1 MTEKISTFNYFYA
14 KLLSVNTKKKTEIVF
29 VSIAIISFVL
39 HSLLILLVEMN
50 FLNSKSA
57 LLNNPISA
65 IYTPFSFILVYEVY
79 LLVYYL
85 PKSTTIY
92 IGKQYEII
100 TLIIIRR
107 TFKDL
112 SLLKF
117 NTDNYYSKENFLF
130 ALDLVATLV
139 LFYLIY
145 IFYKLNRKSE
155 IANSIIQPSLEIKK
169 FIDFKKI
176 IAMILI
182 PIFVVLSV
190 YSFGHWIYESFTIT
204 QIVKNIKD
212 INKIFFEE
220 FFTVLILIEV
230 LILLVSFFLS
240 DKFSKVIRNSGF
252 IISTILI
259 KLSFTTE
266 GLLNT
271 FLILVAVL
279 FGVLIL
285 LLHNKYEEM
294 ESQRITK
301 LDLN

>member
-145 IFYKLNRKSE
+145 IFYKKGKKQQVQLEKLKKEIRKS
-155 IANSIIQPSLEIKK
+155 
-169 FIDFKKI
+169 
-176 IAMILI
+176 
-182 PIFVVLSV
+182 
-190 YSFGHWIYESFTIT
+190 Y
-204 QIVKNIKD
+204 
-212 INKIFFEE
+212 
-220 FFTVLILIEV
+220 
-230 LILLVSFFLS
+230 
-240 DKFSKVIRNSGF
+240 
-252 IISTILI
+252 LI
-259 KLSFTTE
+259 KL
-266 GLLNT
+266 
-271 FLILVAVL
+271 
-279 FGVLIL
+279 
-285 LLHNKYEEM
+285 
-294 ESQRITK
+294 
-301 LDLN
+301 

>member
-1 MTEKISTFNYFYA
+1 MKEKITLFNYFYA

-29 VSIAIISFVL
+29 VSIAIVSFIL
-39 HSLLILLVEMN
+39 HLALIALVE
-50 FLNSKSA
+50 LEVLESKSK
-57 LLNNPISA
+57 LLTNPIAA
-65 IYTPFSFILVYEVY
+65 IYTPFSFILIYEVY

-112 SLLKF
+112 SHLKF
-117 NTDNYYSKENFLF
+117 NTENYFNKDNFLF
-130 ALDLVATLV
+130 AADLVATV
-139 LFYLIY
+139 ILFYLIY
-145 IFYKLNRKSE
+145 IFYKLNKTSE
-155 IANSIIQPSLEIKK
+155 MANAIIQPSVEIKK

-176 IAMILI
+176 VAMFLI
-182 PIFVVLSV
+182 PLFLVLSV
-190 YSFGHWIYESFTIT
+190 YSLGYWIYESFTIT
-204 QIVKNIKD
+204 EMVKNIKD
-212 INKIFFEE
+212 INKIFFDE
-220 FFTVLILIEV
+220 FFTVLILVEV
-230 LILLVSFFLS
+230 LLLLVSFFLS

-266 GLLNT
+266 GILNT
-271 FLILVAVL
+271 FLIVVAVL

-285 LLHNKYEEM
+285 MLHNKYEVM
-294 ESQRITK
+294 ESKKITK
-301 LDLN
+301 LEL

>member
-1 MTEKISTFNYFYA
+1 MKEKITLFNYFYA

-29 VSIAIISFVL
+29 VSIAIISFILHLVL
-39 HSLLILLVEMN
+39 IALVE
-50 FLNSKSA
+50 FKVLESNSK
-57 LLNNPISA
+57 LLTNPIAA
-65 IYTPFSFILVYEVY
+65 IYTPFSFILIYEVY

-112 SLLKF
+112 SHLKF
-117 NTDNYYSKENFLF
+117 NTENYYTKDNRLF
-130 ALDLVATLV
+130 VADLVATLI

-145 IFYKLNRKSE
+145 IFYKLNKTIE
-155 IANSIIQPSLEIKK
+155 MANAIIQPSAEIKK

-176 IAMILI
+176 VAMFLI
-182 PIFVVLSV
+182 PLFVVLSV
-190 YSFGHWIYESFTIT
+190 YSLGYWIYESFTIT
-204 QIVKNIKD
+204 EIVKNIKD

-220 FFTVLILIEV
+220 FFTILILVEV
-230 LILLVSFFLS
+230 LLLLVSFFLS

-259 KLSFTTE
+259 KLSFATE
-266 GLLNT
+266 GILNT
-271 FLILVAVL
+271 FLIVLGVL

-285 LLHNKYEEM
+285 MLHNKYEVM
-294 ESQRITK
+294 ES
-301 LDLN
+301 